1 MGVNSPYLLPEG
13 NVQIAFSGGRTSA
26 FMLRQILDANGDL
39 PDRVVVT
46 FQNTGREM
54 PETLD
59 FVAEVALR
67 WGVRIVWL
75 EYRGTAPLF
84 EVVSHNSASRDGRP
98 FDELIERKRY
108 LPNVMQRFCTQE
120 LKIRTAKRY
129 LVNELKWERWTNCVG
144 LRADEP
150 HRLNKPPPKDR
161 WTVWTPLA
169 TALVARRDVS
179 AFWAQQPFD
188 LRLPNVAGNCWLGNC
203 DGCFLKSEAHVAAF
217 AREFPE
223 RALWWEQAE
232 ARVSAMES
240 QAGRRSDNA
249 QFSKRY
255 SRAELR
261 EFMSRQGDWAFE
273 TEGVFCQTDDGECF

>member
-1 MGVNSPYLLPEG
+1 MISPYALPEG

-26 FMLRQILDANGDL
+26 YMLRQLLDANGDL

-75 EYRGTAPLF
+75 EYRRAAPF
-84 EVVSHNSASRDGRP
+84 FDVVSHNSASRDGRP
-98 FDELIERKRY
+98 FDELIDKKSY
-108 LPNVMQRFCTQE
+108 LPNVMSRFCTQE
-120 LKIRTAKRY
+120 LKVRTAKRY
-129 LVNELKWERWTNCVG
+129 MVNELKWKRWTNCVG

-150 HRLNKPPPKDR
+150 NRLNKPPSKDR

-169 TALVARRDVS
+169 TAGIARRDVA
-179 AFWAQQPFD
+179 AFWDQQAFD

-217 AREFPE
+217 ARDYPE
-223 RALWWEQAE
+223 RALWWERAE
-232 ARVSAMES
+232 ARVSALES
-240 QAGRRSDNA
+240 QKGRRRDNA

-261 EFMSRQGDWAFE
+261 DFMDRQGDWAFDA
-273 TEGVFCQTDDGECF
+273 EGVFCQTDEGECF